1 MIAVLTGSNGFIGSS
16 LARRL
21 LAEGAQVRCLV
32 RHPLPPQQDGMERFV
47 VDYSDPESL
56 KQSRA
61 FDDADVVFH
70 VAGLTKALTL
80 ADFRRGNVMP
90 TRHLI
95 ETVAACR
102 PTLERFVLVSSQAAL
117 GPAAAP
123 DRPVTE
129 TATPAPVEDYGR
141 SKLEAENLFLDQDLP
156 FPYVIV
162 RPSAVYGPRDVE
174 FLNLFKQLR
183 LGAGIYPGIRD
194 SYASMIH
201 VDDLITGILMAAR
214 SDTARNETF
223 FLTHEEAVSWKEI
236 YRVAAS
242 ALGRNFI
249 ELNLPFPLIALAG
262 KVGDVFARLTGH
274 VPILNSQKIDL
285 SRQRYWVCSARKA
298 RELMAFDPQIVLRQG
313 FAQTLAWYRNE
324 GWI

>member
-1 MIAVLTGSNGFIGSS
+1 
-16 LARRL
+16 
-21 LAEGAQVRCLV
+21 
-32 RHPLPPQQDGMERFV
+32 
-47 VDYSDPESL
+47 
-56 KQSRA
+56 
-61 FDDADVVFH
+61 
-70 VAGLTKALTL
+70 
-80 ADFRRGNVMP
+80 
-90 TRHLI
+90 
-95 ETVAACR
+95 
-102 PTLERFVLVSSQAAL
+102 
-117 GPAAAP
+117 
-123 DRPVTE
+123 
-129 TATPAPVEDYGR
+129 
-141 SKLEAENLFLDQDLP
+141 
-156 FPYVIV
+156 
-162 RPSAVYGPRDVE
+162 
-174 FLNLFKQLR
+174 
-183 LGAGIYPGIRD
+183 
-194 SYASMIH
+194 
-201 VDDLITGILMAAR
+201 MAAR

-249 ELNLPFPLIALAG
+249 ELNLPFPLIGLAG